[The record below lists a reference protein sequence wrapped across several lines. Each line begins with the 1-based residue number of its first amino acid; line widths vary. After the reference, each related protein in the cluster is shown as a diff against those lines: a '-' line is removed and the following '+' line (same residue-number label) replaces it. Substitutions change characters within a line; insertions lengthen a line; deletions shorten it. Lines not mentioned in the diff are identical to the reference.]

1 MIKEIIQVQRPL
13 GLHLREAENLY
24 REAIRFRSQIKLS
37 AGSSTANAK
46 SMLSVASAC
55 VRCGDMVELSC
66 EGTDE
71 AEAMVVLREF
81 LSDTRG

>member
-1 MIKEIIQVQRPL
+1 MIKKIIEVRRPL

-37 AGSSTANAK
+37 AGSSIANAK
-46 SMLSVASAC
+46 STLSIASTC

-66 EGTDE
+66 DGDDE
-71 AEAMVVLREF
+71 AEAMGVLCNF
-81 LSDTRG
+81 LSNARG

>member
-1 MIKEIIQVQRPL
+1 MIRQIIQVSRPL

-24 REAIRFRSQIKLS
+24 REAIRFRSQIKLI
-37 AGSSTANAK
+37 AGSSVANAK

-66 EGTDE
+66 DGADE
-71 AEAMVVLREF
+71 AEAMDVLRSF